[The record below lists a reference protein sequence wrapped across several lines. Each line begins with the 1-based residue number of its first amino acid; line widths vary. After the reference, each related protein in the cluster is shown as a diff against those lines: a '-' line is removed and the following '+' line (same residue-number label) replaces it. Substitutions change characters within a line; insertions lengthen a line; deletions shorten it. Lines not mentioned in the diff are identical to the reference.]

1 MSNIVKGLCSY
12 CVAVENIRHNI
23 LPSYPFHLT
32 MFHRS
37 TISLH
42 IAFVKKGHWVTNR
55 KTRLKLDLVILQSGL
70 ISWAIVVILEKYED
84 DNQLYF

>member
-23 LPSYPFHLT
+23 LPSYLFHLT

-55 KTRLKLDLVILQSGL
+55 KTRFG
-70 ISWAIVVILEKYED
+70 
-84 DNQLYF
+84 YFAEWSNFMGNRSDPREI